1 MKKLIV
7 HTIIMGDVE
16 DPDLFVAEPMYKWQT
31 SEIGKW
37 VIENAIHNSV
47 VWHRNIDNNIY
58 GYRYVITAKFEDA
71 DATFFMLK
79 YNNITKK

>member
-7 HTIIMGDVE
+7 HTIYMGDVE
-16 DPDLFVAEPMYKWQT
+16 DPDLFVAEPMYKWQIG
-31 SEIGKW
+31 EIGKW
-37 VIENAIHNSV
+37 VMENAIHNSV
-47 VWHRNIDNNIY
+47 VWHRHIDNNT
-58 GYRYVITAKFEDA
+58 YVYQYIITAEFEDA